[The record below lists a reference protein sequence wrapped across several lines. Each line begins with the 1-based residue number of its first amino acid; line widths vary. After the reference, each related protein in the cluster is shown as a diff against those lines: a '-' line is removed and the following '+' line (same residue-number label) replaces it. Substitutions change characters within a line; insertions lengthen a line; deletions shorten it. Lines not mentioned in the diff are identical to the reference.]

1 MDKLSA
7 WWKKKDL
14 QDKWWFFIE
23 LTFILIAAAY
33 YLVLAL
39 GSIIFPEGGVIYESL
54 NIFTGKGTYNQ
65 WLRVVSYIIVII
77 SFSKVVRIL
86 LRRLFSAMK
95 RGKAVVNLISSFIKY
110 IAMIVLVF
118 LCLSTF
124 GVNTTALLAGAGIL
138 SLVVGL
144 GAQPLIEDVIA
155 GLFVIFEKTYDVNDI
170 IVVDGF
176 RGTVCEIGIRTTK
189 IMDAGGDVKVVNNS
203 DIRTLINMSNELSLA
218 MCDVDIEYGES
229 LERVEYVIRENLAS
243 MREQIPAIA
252 DGPYYK
258 GVAKLG
264 SSGVTLRFFAQ
275 CAETERYQTERD
287 MNRQIKLIFDRNNI
301 QIPFTQVV
309 VHAPSEFRDAT
320 DSEKNASEVFV
331 AQQREL
337 SRGLGE
343 KEDK

>member
-1 MDKLSA
+1 MDKL
-7 WWKKKDL
+7 K
-14 QDKWWFFIE
+14 KWWNEKDTQGKCWFLLKTFFIA
-23 LTFILIAAAY
+23 IAVAY
-33 YLVLAL
+33 YLILAL
-39 GSIIFPEGGVIYESL
+39 GRIIFPDGGIVYESL
-54 NIFTGKGTYNQ
+54 NVFNGSGTYNP
-65 WLRVVSYIIVII
+65 WLRAASYAVVILSI
-77 SFSKVVRIL
+77 SSVVRL
-86 LRRLFSAMK
+86 VLRRLFSALK
-95 RGKAVVNLISSFIKY
+95 RGKAVINLISSFIKY
-110 IAMIVLVF
+110 IAVIVLIF

-138 SLVVGL
+138 SLIVGL
-144 GAQPLIEDVIA
+144 GAQPLLEDIIA

-189 IMDAGGDVKVVNNS
+189 IMDAGGDIKVVNNS

-218 MCDVDIEYGES
+218 VCDVDVEYGES
-229 LERVEYVIRENLAS
+229 LERVEYVIRENLPV
-243 MREQIPAIA
+243 MREQIPAIV

-275 CAETERYQTERD
+275 CPETERYQTERE
-287 MNRQIKLIFDRNNI
+287 MNRQIKLIFDRNDI

-309 VHAPSEFRDAT
+309 VHAPSEFKDAT
-320 DSEKNASEVFV
+320 KKQKTASEAFI
-331 AQQREL
+331 AEQREL

-343 KEDK
+343 QENK

>member
-1 MDKLSA
+1 MNKVSL
-7 WWKKKDL
+7 WWKAKDT
-14 QDKWWFFIE
+14 QGKCWFIAKIVFVA
-23 LTFILIAAAY
+23 IAAAY

-39 GSIIFPEGGVIYESL
+39 GSIIFPQGGTIYNSI
-54 NIFTGKGTYNQ
+54 NIFTGQ
-65 WLRVVSYIIVII
+65 EPIDIWLRAASYIVVIL
-77 SFSKVVRIL
+77 SFSKAVRL
-86 LRRLFSAMK
+86 LLQLLFSLMK
-95 RGKAVVNLISSFIKY
+95 RRKALINLISSFIKY
-110 IAMIVLVF
+110 IAVIVLIF

-124 GVNTTALLAGAGIL
+124 GVDTTALLAGAGIL
-138 SLVVGL
+138 SLIVGL
-144 GAQPLIEDVIA
+144 GAQPLIEDIIA

-203 DIRTLINMSNELSLA
+203 DVRTLINMSNELSLA
-218 MCDVDIEYGES
+218 VCDVDIEYGES
-229 LERVEYVIRENLAS
+229 LERVEYVIRENLSS

-275 CAETERYQTERD
+275 CPETERYQTERD

-309 VHAPSEFRDAT
+309 VHSPSEFQEAT
-320 DSEKNASEVFV
+320 KKQKDVSNAFV
-331 AQQREL
+331 AEQREL
-337 SRGLGE
+337 SKNLGE
-343 KEDK
+343 QEDK